1 MQNKS
6 VVHKKAIFLISISIE
21 NTNNKLNVS
30 KCCCPLYK
38 INGIKINRLVVYEE
52 DQGQHDTT
60 VTRQGGGG

>member
-6 VVHKKAIFLISISIE
+6 VKCIKKQYFSFQLRIQMD
-21 NTNNKLNVS
+21 KLNVS

-38 INGIKINRLVVYEE
+38 INRIKIHRLVVYEE
-52 DQGQHDTT
+52 GQGQHDTT